1 MPSVIPALDAAFQG
15 GHVHLVD
22 VPIDYS
28 ENRRVLMDELRA
40 KVSASQKEAALAW
53 ETFMQIKAA
62 VLDRM
67 GAEPPYA
74 QSNPLRIAT
83 LELDPPGRNE
93 VLVRVAAAGLCHSD
107 LSVINGDRPRP
118 MPMAL

>member
-1 MPSVIPALDAAFQG
+1 MAAIEPVTLGSRPANLLKIRSGCRCVCGRGADANCLGERDQPLPPESLDNKLEHALLPSVIPALDAAFQG

-62 VLDRM
+62 VL
-67 GAEPPYA
+67 
-74 QSNPLRIAT
+74 
-83 LELDPPGRNE
+83 
-93 VLVRVAAAGLCHSD
+93 
-107 LSVINGDRPRP
+107 
-118 MPMAL
+118 